1 MFLPKFVVSHILIKK
16 YNHRCQAASASGEQA
31 EEREQSPVH
40 ILPET
45 LVSGAMSV
53 AAKAFSSAEAI
64 MRSIQSPMSSTTSFT
79 VC

>member
-1 MFLPKFVVSHILIKK
+1 M
-16 YNHRCQAASASGEQA
+16 
-31 EEREQSPVH
+31 PVH

-64 MRSIQSPMSSTTSFT
+64 MRSIQSPMSSIASVTIYYYCQNQLDFH
-79 VC
+79 

>member
-1 MFLPKFVVSHILIKK
+1 VVHVCPSSNISCGVH
-16 YNHRCQAASASGEQA
+16 AASASEEQVQ
-31 EEREQSPVH
+31 EREQSPVH

-64 MRSIQSPMSSTTSFT
+64 MRSIQSPRSSIASFS
-79 VC
+79 VR